1 MRTLLALVVA
11 AVSACA
17 GEAGVVSNILVL
29 SDKVADVSSIEA
41 WKRSFIT
48 DGMSDADKALAI
60 WRSVAMHQYQN
71 DPPQEFLDNQ
81 ENVSDVI
88 KLMNVYGYSFCGI
101 AASQIMALSRACG
114 LEARA
119 CTVNNHV
126 VAEIFH
132 DDAWHL
138 YDASLI
144 NYFPKADGR
153 IASVTEMCNEVS
165 LWRRAH
171 PELDDEAKLVA
182 FMNGDGGTRWKTQG
196 PEILSRCPTISVM
209 DRAGFYPANSHSWA
223 TGTMQ
228 EYAIDP
234 ATDSAEGGS
243 FAARFRDQPYVT
255 GHRMNLQ
262 LRRGERIVRNWS
274 NEGRHVNERGGSPP
288 TCIGGSTSEPKAVF
302 GDLTDLRYSARL
314 FGDLA
319 PGRVGNGRHEYAPP
333 LADGGFRLGAL
344 QADNLATSAE
354 AKGGPALQVKDP
366 AAPAVLVVRM
376 PSSYVFLDGEVA
388 ADAVVAPTG
397 RIDVELSR
405 NHGLD
410 WTAVGSITTSGAT
423 ALKTGDLVHRAY
435 DYRVRFT
442 LHGAGT
448 GFEKLVIGNLIQHS
462 QRPLPAL
469 GQGENTLTMTTGPAQ
484 GTITLFGSMNPA
496 NAGRGQVYADFHPRY
511 VDQIGFRGGPEL
523 AMLAD
528 NGTGSITFPVTAPG
542 NIERLR
548 VGVFYRCRAQAKPGV
563 ANWTFRAST
572 DDGATWHEVGVLG
585 DTLGDKAWGTA
596 ANLAWDV
603 PAERRATRMLVR
615 IDGRN
620 HWGAMLIHN
629 LRLDADYDEPSGG
642 IAPVKVSYAWS
653 EGGQAKSAVRTVEKA
668 EERWTITC
676 AEKPTMTSITI
687 ER

>member
-1 MRTLLALVVA
+1 MRAFIVLLIAAVA
-11 AVSACA
+11 AA
-17 GEAGVVSNILVL
+17 GEVGVVSNIVVL

-48 DGMSDADKALAI
+48 DGMSDADKALTI

-71 DPPQEFLDNQ
+71 EPPQEFVDNQ

-101 AASQIMALSRACG
+101 AAGEILALSRACG

-119 CTVNNHV
+119 CTINSHV
-126 VAEIFH
+126 VTEIFH
-132 DDAWHL
+132 DGGWHL

-153 IASVTEMCNEVS
+153 LASVAELCNEVS
-165 LWRRAH
+165 LWRKAH
-171 PELDDEAKLVA
+171 PELDDERKLME
-182 FMNGDGGTRWKTQG
+182 FMNGDGGTRWKAQG
-196 PEILSRCPTISVM
+196 PEILARCPTISQIE
-209 DRAGFYPANSHSWA
+209 RAGFYPANSHHWA
-223 TGTMQ
+223 STMQ

-262 LRRGERIVRNWS
+262 LRRGEKIVRTWS
-274 NEGRHVNERGGSPP
+274 NEGRHVNERGGNPP
-288 TCIGGSTSEPKAVF
+288 TCIGGSTSEPKAVS

-319 PGRVGNGRHEYAPP
+319 RGRVGNGRHDYAVP

-344 QADNLATSAE
+344 QADNLATSTE
-354 AKGGPALQVKDP
+354 AKRGPALQVKDP
-366 AAPAVLVVRM
+366 AVPAVLVIRM
-376 PSSYVFLDGEVA
+376 PTSYVFLDGGIA
-388 ADAVVAPTG
+388 ADAVVGPAG
-397 RIDVELSR
+397 RIVVEFSA

-410 WTAVGSITTSGAT
+410 WKAVGETAASGAL
-423 ALKTGDLVHRAY
+423 AMKTGDLVHRSY
-435 DYRVRFT
+435 DYRLRFT

-448 GFEKLVIGNLIQHS
+448 GFDALTIGNLIQHS

-469 GQGENTLTMTTGPAQ
+469 GQGENTLTMTSGPAQ

-496 NAGRGQVYADFHPRY
+496 NAGRGLLYTDFHPRDI
-511 VDQIGFRGGPEL
+511 DQIGFRGGPEL

-528 NGTGSITFPVTAPG
+528 DGTGSITFPVAAPG
-542 NIERLR
+542 DIERLR
-548 VGVFYRCRAQAKPGV
+548 VGIFYRCRGQSKPGV
-563 ANWTFRAST
+563 AGWTFRAST
-572 DDGATWHEVGVLG
+572 DDGGTWHDVGVLG
-585 DTLGDKAWGTA
+585 DTVGDKAWGTA

-603 PAERRATRMLVR
+603 PADQRGKQMLVR

-620 HWGAMLIHN
+620 AWGGMLIHN
-629 LRLDADYDEPSGG
+629 LRLDADYIEPAGG
-642 IAPVKVSYAWS
+642 LAPVKVGYAWS
-653 EGGQAKSAVRTVEKA
+653 EDGQAKSAVRTVEQA

-676 AEKPTMTSITI
+676 AAKPIMTSITI
-687 ER
+687 ERE